1 MINYE
6 VCFTAAEIMS
16 RNSRGIVHQ
25 GMNHDKP
32 FSQNISDV
40 NILMFMTD
48 SVIIMNRTS
57 SDTRLCGTWMLIGRD
72 TFSGSA

>member
-6 VCFTAAEIMS
+6 VCFTAAEITA

-40 NILMFMTD
+40 NILMFMTN
-48 SVIIMNRTS
+48 SVIVINRTS
-57 SDTRLCGTWMLIGRD
+57 LDTRLCSIWM
-72 TFSGSA
+72 